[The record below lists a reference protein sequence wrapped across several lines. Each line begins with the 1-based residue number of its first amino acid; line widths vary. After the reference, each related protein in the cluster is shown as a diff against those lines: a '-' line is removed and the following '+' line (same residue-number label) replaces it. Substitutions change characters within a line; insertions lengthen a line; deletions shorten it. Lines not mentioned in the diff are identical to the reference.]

1 MASVR
6 NNSLREPARSRK
18 REKIMRASTSL
29 AHTIRLA
36 LLAGAAFAVPAVAAA
51 QVVPIVTAA
60 AAVDAAEAATEDTE
74 IVVYGKGEVR
84 QVTEI
89 KADDI
94 KLTVPGGS
102 PFVAIQKLPGVNF
115 QSADPF
121 GVYEWS
127 TRITLRGFNQN
138 QLGFTLDGVPL
149 GDMSYGNTN
158 GLHISR
164 AIIADNIG
172 TTRVSQGAGALGTA
186 STSNLGGTIEFF
198 SRAPQQE
205 LGIAGNA
212 TYGDSNTFRIYG
224 TLDTG
229 DLGGVSAY
237 ISGAHISADKWKGF
251 GPQRSTQIN
260 AKIATDASASTRF
273 SAFLNFSDRKESDYQ
288 DFNQEMLGRLGP
300 FFDNIANDWPTA
312 VRIAFVGANRGDT
325 GVVVAPNSFGTTYP
339 APIRFV
345 DDAYYDAAGL
355 RRDWLA
361 GGRVEHDFT
370 DTVKGGI
377 QAYYH
382 SNKGQGSWITPYRAS
397 PGGLPLSFR
406 TTEYE
411 IARIGVIG
419 DLTAEFGSNTLR
431 LNVWYENNDFEQARR
446 FYDMGTSQTV
456 PLTSALTYQ
465 SNPFFTQ
472 WNNDYNTRTFQFAVQ
487 DQWNVSDDFTITA
500 GFKGQS
506 VKLRAEAINPV
517 PGPLALGRIK
527 AEDLFLPQLGL
538 LYKLGGG
545 NELFAS
551 FTQNQRAFTAAATT
565 GPFATS
571 AAGFGV
577 IASQLRPEKTNTFEG
592 GFRFGEGK
600 VNGVIAAYLVNF
612 SNRLLS
618 IPQGPGIVGNASL
631 LSNVGDVRSLGVEIG
646 LQWQPVKAFTVTASY
661 AYNENTYR
669 DDVRNAAGAIVQA
682 IRGRTVV
689 DSPRSIANLELAYD
703 DGAFYGRANANA
715 MSGRFFTFS
724 NDREV
729 SGRVVVDG
737 KLGYRFTS
745 DNRWLNNL
753 AIEATVTN
761 LFDRRYVATIGSN
774 GFGFSGDNQTLLP
787 AAPRQFFVTLRKD
800 F

>member
-1 MASVR
+1 MQTSV
-6 NNSLREPARSRK
+6 L
-18 REKIMRASTSL
+18 
-29 AHTIRLA
+29 RLA
-36 LLAGAAFAVPAVAAA
+36 LLASTLLAAPAFARADAAA
-51 QVVPIVTAA
+51 PAD
-60 AAVDAAEAATEDTE
+60 AAVDAAAADAATEEAE

-94 KLTVPGGS
+94 KLTVPGAS
-102 PFVAIQKLPGVNF
+102 PFIAIQKLPGVNF

-164 AIIADNIG
+164 AVIADNIG
-172 TTRVSQGAGALGTA
+172 RTRVSQGAGALGTA
-186 STSNLGGTIEFF
+186 SSSNLGGTIEFF
-198 SRAPQQE
+198 SRAPEEE
-205 LGIAGNA
+205 LGVAGNV
-212 TYGDSNTFRIYG
+212 TYGDNNTLRLFG

-229 DLGGVSAY
+229 DLGGFKAY
-237 ISGAHISADKWKGF
+237 ISAAHLTADKWKGV
-251 GPQRSTQIN
+251 GTQRATQVN
-260 AKIATDASASTRF
+260 AKAVADLAEDVTFT
-273 SAFLNFSDRKESDYQ
+273 AFVNFTDRKESDYQ
-288 DFNQEMLGRLGP
+288 DFSQEMLNRLGY
-300 FFDNIANDWPTA
+300 FADNISDNWPLA
-312 VRIAFVGANRGDT
+312 VRLAFIGANRSNTGVAVGANT
-325 GVVVAPNSFGTTYP
+325 FGTSFP
-339 APIRFV
+339 APYTSV
-345 DDAYYDAAGL
+345 DDAYFDAAGL

-361 GGRVEHDFT
+361 GGRLEGKLSDQVT
-370 DTVKGGI
+370 AGLQT
-377 QAYYH
+377 YYH

-397 PGGLPLSFR
+397 PGGLPISFR

-411 IARIGVIG
+411 ISRLGLLG
-419 DLTAEFGSNTLR
+419 DLTATLGSNTLR

-456 PLTSALTYQ
+456 PLNNALAYQ

-472 WNNDYNTRTFQFAVQ
+472 WNNDYNTRTFQYAVQ
-487 DQWNVSDDFTITA
+487 DQWDINDDFSVSV

-506 VKLRAEAINPV
+506 VKLRAAAINPV

-527 AEDLFLPQLGL
+527 SEDLFMPQVGL
-538 LYKLGGG
+538 LYKLGAG
-545 NELFAS
+545 NELFAN
-551 FTQNQRAFTAAATT
+551 FTENQRAFTAAATT

-571 AAGFGV
+571 AAGFAV
-577 IASQLRPEKTNTFEG
+577 IASQLRPEKTNTFEA

-600 VNGVIAAYLVNF
+600 LSGVVAAYLVNF

-631 LSNVGDVRSLGVEIG
+631 LSNVGDVRSLGAEIG
-646 LQWQPVKAFTVTASY
+646 VQWQPVKAFTVTASY

-669 DDVRNAAGAIVQA
+669 DDVRNAAGTVVQA

-715 MSGRFFTFS
+715 MTGRFFTFS

-729 SGRVVVDG
+729 GGRVVVDG
-737 KLGYRFTS
+737 KIGYRVTS
-745 DNRWLNNL
+745 DNRWLNGL
-753 AIEATVTN
+753 AIEATASN

-787 AAPRQFFVTLRKD
+787 AAPRQFFLTLRKD
-800 F
+800 Y